1 MCGRFWRRGVPVV
14 DPVISAVYNVTL
26 GATGNVLFASGT
38 VCASANVCKSA
49 MGRRSSLGL
58 PNLKVD
64 DLANFAALRPAAAGE
79 IVEVYVQGPTHVA
92 KYEARKT

>member
-1 MCGRFWRRGVPVV
+1 MCCLPLVQYVPLRTYV
-14 DPVISAVYNVTL
+14 NL
-26 GATGNVLFASGT
+26 H
-38 VCASANVCKSA
+38 

>member
-1 MCGRFWRRGVPVV
+1 MCCLPLVQYVPLRTYV
-14 DPVISAVYNVTL
+14 NL
-26 GATGNVLFASGT
+26 H
-38 VCASANVCKSA
+38 
-49 MGRRSSLGL
+49 MGRRWSSLGL